1 MVISDKT
8 VKGVAVG
15 GTRLIAFADALDKT
29 PFYVE
34 AIRNAPSSVQICK
47 AGGLNLEYS
56 LDGVSWTL
64 LQHSADGTVKASVP
78 AGCRLYLRGDN
89 PAGLNPGGQDTVG
102 ATVLRTMLASRV
114 GGNLLSL
121 LYPRDFGHVA
131 DLSATQYAFAGFFNS
146 CQTLVSARDLRLPPV
161 VLGPGAYYN
170 TFISCHKLIEPPAT
184 LPATVLAEWCY
195 YQTFSQCE
203 NLLYPPAL
211 PELAVEKYAT
221 LTGRQGLRLM
231 TTNMF
236 FGCAAIVADG
246 LLPEWY
252 QWTAK
257 PSAPAATAMKNLHLS
272 TV

>member
-1 MVISDKT
+1 MVISEKT

-34 AIRNAPSSVQICK
+34 TVRNAPSSVQICK
-47 AGGLNLEYS
+47 AGSLNLEYS
-56 LDGVSWTL
+56 LDGASRTL

-89 PAGLNPGGQDTVG
+89 PAGLNPGGPNTVG
-102 ATVLRTMLASRV
+102 APVFRTMLASRV

-131 DLSATQYAFAGFFNS
+131 NISATQYAFAGFFNS

-161 VLGPGAYYN
+161 VLGRGAYYN

-184 LPATVLAEWCY
+184 LPATVLAAECY

-211 PELAVEKYAT
+211 PALAVEKYAT
-221 LTGRQGLRLM
+221 LTGLQGLRLM

-252 QWTAK
+252 QWPAK